1 MVYWKDESTDDQFV
15 RLFVFDRIQFES
27 IKLKCLLAVIDEIGL
42 VDWCWLVEWPP
53 CQWGSMLR
61 CPMAHQCTM
70 NWAIVSWLI
79 GLVQFALPFEFRVYN
94 GFARHPLIQFW
105 DRRVAKLGAKA
116 GTPSR
121 KAWLKR
127 DWCKRDR
134 RLQSPGSHIR
144 LASLSARLWLWHPF
158 FTGTEPGFIFTD
170 IQQIYSLQMGRHG
183 GSDTRERT
191 FRNPFKIRKAR
202 NSQVSRHL
210 KSITQIHQALSSI
223 KHFNLI
229 FWGYDMFSANVWCFG
244 IAWAPNPTMSRHIP
258 KRQHFRRSGVVLKFG
273 LTFHS
278 IYFHICHC
286 FSRLSSF
293 STMLAIKIATM

>member
-1 MVYWKDESTDDQFV
+1 MIN
-15 RLFVFDRIQFES
+15 LFVFDRIQFES

-53 CQWGSMLR
+53 CKWGSMLR

-79 GLVQFALPFEFRVYN
+79 GLVQLVLPFEFRVYN
-94 GFARHPLIQFW
+94 GFSRHPLIQFW
-105 DRRVAKLGAKA
+105 DRWVAKLGAKA
-116 GTPSR
+116 GTLSR
-121 KAWLKR
+121 KEWLKR

-134 RLQSPGSHIR
+134 RLQSPGSHVR

-158 FTGTEPGFIFTD
+158 FTGTEPGFIFID
-170 IQQIYSLQMGRHG
+170 IQLIYSLQMGRHR

-202 NSQVSRHL
+202 YSQVSRHL

-223 KHFNLI
+223 KHSISF
-229 FWGYDMFSANVWCFG
+229 FWGMTCFQPMSGVWRLLEH
-244 IAWAPNPTMSRHIP
+244 PTPRCRGTSP
-258 KRQHFRRSGVVLKFG
+258 KRQRFGRSGVVLNFG

-278 IYFHICHC
+278 INFHICHC

-293 STMLAIKIATM
+293 STMLVIKIATM